1 MTMAPSPSFIPR
13 TTTDPTPFP
22 AYKPPNFAPMRTTFE
37 ANPEYEPPATLPGQR
52 QADTHLDQIKASSAY
67 ARGATGAG
75 ETIVIADS
83 GFNPAHHEL
92 SGTVS
97 FGGRVTNKFT
107 QVASYGPACTAEE
120 RTLRRCAGSFHG
132 TASAG
137 IAAGR
142 RDLDA
147 TAHRVMHGVA
157 FDANILGVRHRLCD
171 TGGCPFLPVPVPDR
185 LNDFEF
191 YAHILYSDVRETSP
205 LVYTYRIPRGFFVNL
220 SFGSDRGISS
230 RTREEVRGS
239 PLYRDLNFL
248 FAQAHRPAAYRIIL
262 VWAAGNKYDGMRTD
276 ADSPTTL
283 PGLGV
288 YFPEL
293 RGHVIA
299 VVNVQ
304 QNGLIAP
311 SSNRCGLAK
320 SFCIAAPGTGI
331 YAPGSRTDDTGAL
344 AYFPNF
350 SGTSAAAPV
359 VTGALAVLRSFFRNP
374 PFDHDDD
381 PSTPMIITP
390 SLGNT
395 ELVTR
400 LLATADRTDSSA
412 SGGPDYSDSDTYGHG
427 LVDLD
432 AATRPVGTMMATTSD
447 GRSWSASATSLDITH
462 GAFGGALGRALD
474 GVPMVFFDQL
484 GSPFFHDAGQLVRAA
499 PANDLA
505 NFAAASA
512 PENVLLRVD
521 SGASSLWLAH
531 NTNGA
536 RPLGLLRAD
545 ERFSFSNHDAFA
557 APYFSLVKHGFGGGF
572 EAPTGG
578 RGGFG
583 LAVMHGAAWGR
594 GGGGVYGGGDG
605 YGGSGGDYGGGGEVD
620 AWKNGTALAF
630 GYRPANRAF
639 SLLGGVVREGEG
651 FLGARPGGAM
661 GEARGETVF
670 AGVNGVWGLGGL
682 SDLGLRRFGWER
694 FGLGGLGSVSG
705 GAGAG
710 SAGGLGS
717 AGLSGAGSATAGG
730 SGSARSGDLKRGWRA
745 WRVLASAYVGHTR
758 ANASSGLLH
767 SVSGLRSSAFSIG
780 LSRRSALRK
789 DDWLGF
795 RLTQPM
801 RVESGRARLRL
812 PTSRSKY
819 GVVSYT
825 DIPVNLKPRA
835 RTLQAEA
842 AWRTPALGGHL
853 SLGLQ
858 LTRYPNHDPDGG
870 TGVFGWVRFGREF

>member
-1 MTMAPSPSFIPR
+1 MTMSPPPALTYPR
-13 TTTDPTPFP
+13 TTTDPITFP
-22 AYKPPNFAPMRTTFE
+22 THNPPTFDADKAAFE
-37 ANPEYEPPATLPGQR
+37 ASPEYTPPATLTQGVP
-52 QADTHLDQIKASSAY
+52 DNHLSQIKAAYAY

-83 GFNPAHHEL
+83 GFNADHIEL
-92 SGTVS
+92 RGTVS
-97 FGGRVTNKFT
+97 ISGDDKFT
-107 QVASYGPACTAEE
+107 LVASFGAACTPAQLVA
-120 RTLRRCAGSFHG
+120 RTCAGTYHG
-132 TASAG
+132 TATAG
-137 IAAGR
+137 IAAGQ
-142 RDLDA
+142 RDLTGA
-147 TAHRVMHGVA
+147 RVMHGVA
-157 FDANILGVRHRLCD
+157 FDAKILGVRHRVCS
-171 TGGCPFLPVPVPDR
+171 TRGCPPPDPTSEIS
-185 LNDFEF
+185 NNFEF
-191 YAHILYSDVRETSP
+191 YLRTLYSDVTETP
-205 LVYTYRIPRGFFVNL
+205 LGGGRVGYVWRPPLRGNFINFSLGGNT
-220 SFGSDRGISS
+220 GIGISS
-230 RTREEVRGS
+230 RTREQI
-239 PLYRDLNFL
+239 RDVYEPYATL
-248 FAQAHRPAAYRIIL
+248 FAQANIPAAERTIL
-262 VWAAGNKYDGMRTD
+262 VWSAGNQYSSRMD
-276 ADSPTTL
+276 ADSPTIF

-288 YFPEL
+288 HFPEL
-293 RGHVIA
+293 RPHVIV
-299 VVNVQ
+299 VVNVR
-304 QNGLIAP
+304 QNGLIAG

-331 YAPGSRTDDTGAL
+331 VAPGSFNDETGPL
-344 AYFPNF
+344 TYFRRF
-350 SGTSAAAPV
+350 GGTSAAAPV

-374 PFDHDDD
+374 PG
-381 PSTPMIITP
+381 SPMAGEP

-395 ELVTR
+395 ELVAR

-412 SGGPDYSDSDTYGHG
+412 SGGPDYSDSDIYGHG

-432 AATRPVGTMMATTSD
+432 AATRPMGTMMATTSS
-447 GRSWSASATSLDITH
+447 GRTAAASATSLDITH

-499 PANDLA
+499 PADDLA

-512 PENVLLRVD
+512 PENVLLRLD

-594 GGGGVYGGGDG
+594 GGGGVYGGGG
-605 YGGSGGDYGGGGEVD
+605 YGGGGGDYGGGGGVD

-651 FLGARPGGAM
+651 FLGARPAGAM

-670 AGVNGVWGLGGL
+670 AGVNGSWGLGGL
-682 SDLGLRRFGWER
+682 SNLGGLGLRRFGWER
-694 FGLGGLGSVSG
+694 FGMGGLGSVAG
-705 GAGAG
+705 GAGSG
-710 SAGGLGS
+710 SAARGLGS
-717 AGLSGAGSATAGG
+717 AGLSGA
-730 SGSARSGDLKRGWRA
+730 GSARSGDLKRGWRA
-745 WRVLASAYVGHTR
+745 WRVLASAYIGHTR

-767 SVSGLRSSAFSIG
+767 SVSGLRSSAFSLG

-801 RVESGRARLRL
+801 RVESGRARLRI
-812 PTSRSKY
+812 PTARHTS
-819 GVVSYT
+819 GVVAYT
-825 DIPVNLKPRA
+825 DLPVNLKPRA

>member
-1 MTMAPSPSFIPR
+1 M
-13 TTTDPTPFP
+13 D
-22 AYKPPNFAPMRTTFE
+22 FE
-37 ANPEYEPPATLPGQR
+37 ASAEYRPTGTGFGP
-52 QADTHLDQIKASSAY
+52 DNHLEQIKASYAY

-83 GFNPAHHEL
+83 GFNAAHHEL

-97 FGGRVTNKFT
+97 FGGRVANKFT
-107 QVASYGPACTAEE
+107 QVASYGPACTPAQLMA
-120 RTLRRCAGSFHG
+120 RICAGTFHG
-132 TASAG
+132 TATAG

-147 TAHRVMHGVA
+147 TVPRNMHGVA
-157 FDANILGVRHRLCD
+157 FDANILGVRHRIGD
-171 TGGCPFLPVPVPDR
+171 TGGSPPPDPAP
-185 LNDFEF
+185 LILTDFGY
-191 YAHILYSDVRETSP
+191 YAVILYQTVIRDPTSTP
-205 LVYTYRIPRGFFVNL
+205 GTYTFRIGGQRGPIINL
-220 SFGSDRGISS
+220 SFGGSTGEGISS
-230 RTREEVRGS
+230 RTREYVRNRYS
-239 PLYRDLNFL
+239 SLANL
-248 FAQAHRPAAYRIIL
+248 FAQDARNPATGNFYIEPADRSII
-262 VWAAGNKYDGMRTD
+262 VWSAGNGGTRADG
-276 ADSPTTL
+276 DSPTIL

-288 YFPEL
+288 YFERL
-293 RGHVIA
+293 RPHVIA
-299 VVNVQ
+299 VVNVRRD
-304 QNGLIAP
+304 GHIA
-311 SSNRCGLAK
+311 SGSNRCGLAK
-320 SFCIAAPGTGI
+320 SFCIAAPGTGLV
-331 YAPGSRTDDTGAL
+331 APGSVTDQTGPL
-344 AYFPNF
+344 TYFASF

-359 VTGALAVLRSFFRNP
+359 VSGALAVMRSFFRNP
-374 PFDHDDD
+374 PG
-381 PSTPMIITP
+381 SPMAGEP

-400 LLATADRTDSSA
+400 LLATADSSDSSA
-412 SGGPDYSDSDTYGHG
+412 SGGPDYSDSDIYGHG

-432 AATRPVGTMMATTSD
+432 AATRPMGTMMATTSD

-499 PANDLA
+499 PAGDLA

-512 PENVLLRVD
+512 PENVLLRLD

-605 YGGSGGDYGGGGEVD
+605 YGGGGGDYGGGGGVD

-670 AGVNGVWGLGGL
+670 AGVNGSWGLGGL
-682 SDLGLRRFGWER
+682 SNLGLRRFGWER
-694 FGLGGLGSVSG
+694 FGLGGLGSVAG
-705 GAGAG
+705 GAGSG
-710 SAGGLGS
+710 SAAGGLGS
-717 AGLSGAGSATAGG
+717 AGLSGAGSGTAGG
-730 SGSARSGDLKRGWRA
+730 AGSAGSGDLKRGWRA

-767 SVSGLRSSAFSIG
+767 SVSGLRSSAFSLG

-801 RVESGRARLRL
+801 RVESGHARLRI
-812 PTSRSKY
+812 PTARNPSAGDGHR
-819 GVVSYT
+819 VLYT

-858 LTRYPNHDPDGG
+858 LTRHPNHDPDGG
-870 TGVFGWVRFGREF
+870 TGVFGWVRFGRGF